1 MIPESR
7 LGPIFRDTPGTLR
20 DTATDRRLLQEV
32 VDDVGSTL
40 GTDKY
45 GNIWSA
51 RLLPDGTQ
59 VWTQVRNGEIING
72 GLNLVPRNFH
82 PLTGLASPTVP

>member
-7 LGPIFRDTPGTLR
+7 LGHIFRDTPGHLR
-20 DTATDRRLLQEV
+20 DTAANRRLLQEV
-32 VDDVGSTL
+32 ADEVGTTL

-51 RLLPDGTQ
+51 KLLPDGTQ
-59 VWTQVRNGEIING
+59 VWIQVRNGEIING
-72 GLNLVPRNFH
+72 GLNLVPRNFN
-82 PLTGLASPTVP
+82 PLTGLSSPTPP